1 VPQGKT
7 LAFVLTFLAAAAIL
21 GCSKGGARIGTPFP
35 TAEVHA
41 DVAAATV
48 TSVPTPLATVAPAA
62 DRIKVAAT
70 TGRQYYTVYGSN
82 SDELLS
88 YVENY
93 GPVDDKGVRGTGVT
107 LYKTSLNWDSNRDP
121 RACAIATM
129 TIQVDLQVVLPI
141 LDSKT
146 SLDVALGSY
155 WVKFAAGVA
164 AHEQRHVDIY
174 LQGADAIREKMLAIQ
189 PTLGCTAL
197 ESAVNDVWSSQHTL
211 TDQEQERFHA
221 AERTR
226 IEAARAPLKSQLDAD
241 RNRLDVLSAQVS
253 GLDSSLGTL
262 SAQLDQLK
270 GLLDTVKT
278 QITAVED
285 KYQTTTA
292 PPDVYQ
298 QYQTLLAQYNN
309 LIPAYNALVDQLNR
323 QVSQRAA
330 LVAQSD
336 DLRDQSKALADQY
349 NWTQ

>member
-1 VPQGKT
+1 M
-7 LAFVLTFLAAAAIL
+7 
-21 GCSKGGARIGTPFP
+21 
-35 TAEVHA
+35 HA
-41 DVAAATV
+41 DVAAAT
-48 TSVPTPLATVAPAA
+48 ATVAPPPATAVAPAA

-70 TGRQYYTVYGSN
+70 TAKQYYTVYGST

-93 GPVDDKGVRGTGVT
+93 GPIDDKGVRGTGVT
-107 LYKTSLNWDSNRDP
+107 LYTTNLTWDSNRDP

-129 TIQVDLQVVLPI
+129 TIQVDLKVVLPT
-141 LDSKT
+141 LDSRT
-146 SLDVALGSY
+146 SLDAVLGSY
-155 WVKFAAGVA
+155 WAKFAAGVA
-164 AHEQRHVDIY
+164 THEQRHVDIY
-174 LQGADAIREKMLAIQ
+174 LQGADAIRQKMLAIQ

-197 ESAVNDVWSSQHTL
+197 ESAVNDVWSTQHML
-211 TDQEQERFHA
+211 TDQEQDRFHA
-221 AERTR
+221 AERAR

-241 RNRLDVLSAQVS
+241 RTRLDALSAQVA

-270 GLLDTVKT
+270 GLLDAVKT
-278 QITAVED
+278 QVTAFED
-285 KYQTTTA
+285 KYQTTPA
-292 PPDVYQ
+292 PSDVYQ

-330 LVAQSD
+330 LVAESD
-336 DLRDQSKALADQY
+336 GLRDQSKALADQY